1 MDHKKLIENLNKL
14 LSKNNLYN
22 ILVVFLVGVLVLI
35 ITNCFNSSNNTKAT
49 SATDTKTKG
58 EEVLVT
64 EEYFKNYESSR
75 KSDLKSMLSKMKGV
89 GQVEVM
95 IAFEG
100 GEELVPAMNINDG
113 TNNTNEKDNQGGE
126 RENKQINKG
135 SQIVMSTKNGES
147 APVILKKYN
156 PKIIGVMIVAEGAQD
171 KQIQLDVKNA
181 VSTLF
186 GIQTNK
192 VNVYPMK

>member
-14 LSKNNLYN
+14 LSKNNLFN

-35 ITNCFNSSNNTKAT
+35 ITNFFNSSSKETNAAITTTKE
-49 SATDTKTKG
+49 DK
-58 EEVLVT
+58 VLIT
-64 EEYFKNYESSR
+64 EEDFKNYESSK

-126 RENKQINKG
+126 RENKQVNKG
-135 SQIVMSTKNGES
+135 SQIVMSTKDGES
-147 APVILKKYN
+147 VPVILKKYN

-171 KQIQLDVKNA
+171 KQVQLDVKNA
-181 VSTLF
+181 VGTLF

>member
-1 MDHKKLIENLNKL
+1 LDYKKLIEKINKS

-22 ILVVFLVGVLVLI
+22 ILIVFLVGILVLI
-35 ITNCFNSSNNTKAT
+35 VTNFYNTKDSAT
-49 SATDTKTKG
+49 SAAASAKEND
-58 EEVLVT
+58 VLVT
-64 EEYFKNYESSR
+64 EQYVNNTEASR
-75 KSDLKSMLSKMKGV
+75 KNELKGMLTKMKGV

-100 GEELVPAMNINDG
+100 GEELVPAVNINDG
-113 TNNTNEKDNQGGE
+113 INKTNEADNQGGK
-126 RENKQINKG
+126 RENEQTNKG
-135 SQIVMSTKNGES
+135 SQIVMSTKDGNS
-147 APVILKKYN
+147 TPVILKKYN

-171 KQIQLDVKNA
+171 KQLQLDIKNA
-181 VSTLF
+181 VGNLF

>member
-1 MDHKKLIENLNKL
+1 MDHKKLMEIINKS

-22 ILVVFLVGVLVLI
+22 ALIVLLVGVLVI
-35 ITNCFNSSNNTKAT
+35 IVSNFFSSSGSDSKAT
-49 SATDTKTKG
+49 AATTKD

-75 KSDLKSMLSKMKGV
+75 KNELKSMLSKMKGV

-100 GEELVPAMNINDG
+100 GEELVPAVNINDG
-113 TNNTNEKDNQGGE
+113 INNTNEKDNQGGQ
-126 RENKQINKG
+126 RENQQTNKG
-135 SQIVMSTKNGES
+135 SQIVMSTKDGDS
-147 APVILKKYN
+147 TPVILKKYN

-181 VSTLF
+181 VGTLF

>member
-35 ITNCFNSSNNTKAT
+35 ISNFFNSSSKAT
-49 SATDTKTKG
+49 NAATANVKE

-64 EEYFKNYESSR
+64 EEYFKNYESSK
-75 KSDLKSMLSKMKGV
+75 KSDLKSMLSKMRGV

-135 SQIVMSTKNGES
+135 SQIVMSTKDGES
-147 APVILKKYN
+147 VPVILKKYN

-181 VSTLF
+181 VGTLF

>member
-1 MDHKKLIENLNKL
+1 VDYKKLIEKINKS

-22 ILVVFLVGVLVLI
+22 ILIVFLVGILVLI
-35 ITNCFNSSNNTKAT
+35 VTNFYNTKDSAT
-49 SATDTKTKG
+49 STTANAKADD
-58 EEVLVT
+58 VLVT
-64 EEYFKNYESSR
+64 EEYVNNTETSR
-75 KSDLKSMLSKMKGV
+75 KNELKGMLTKMKGV

-100 GEELVPAMNINDG
+100 GEELVPAVNINDG
-113 TNNTNEKDNQGGE
+113 INKTNEADNQGGK
-126 RENKQINKG
+126 RENEQTNKG
-135 SQIVMSTKNGES
+135 SQIVMSTKDGNS
-147 APVILKKYN
+147 TPVILKKYN

-171 KQIQLDVKNA
+171 KQLQLDIKNA
-181 VSTLF
+181 VGNLF